1 MDALI
6 NIGLIR
12 NDALGYV
19 KVRDIESLFRDFNV
33 VEYASRVAVAGDGE
47 PGEDTFIAHVGNVDQ
62 AKLYVIS
69 QALKQDC
76 IACYDLSKCQGAL
89 VGPKA
94 ETWGV
99 FNPSMFQIL

>member
-1 MDALI
+1 MEALI

-12 NDALGYV
+12 NDAHGYV
-19 KVRDIESLFRDFNV
+19 KVKDIESLFRDFSI
-33 VEYASRVAVAGDGE
+33 VEYGSRVAVLNADE
-47 PGEDTFIAHVGNVDQ
+47 AGEDTFIAHVGNVDQ

-69 QALKQDC
+69 QALSQDC
-76 IACYDLSKCQGAL
+76 IACYDLDTCKGSL

-99 FNPSMFQIL
+99 FNPSEFKIL